1 MSQNFSTLLDFEK
14 LHNTRD
20 LGGMQNAEGRKIV
33 SGKLIRSGH
42 LSKLPESDSQK
53 LREMIDTVVDF
64 RSDEE
69 RRENPDII
77 LDGISYRHFLLEDAV
92 NAGISR
98 EQNAMR
104 ELVKEMLDKPE
115 DAKKYICNMYRSMAE
130 SESIRKQYAAFIR
143 LLLDDHEKAV
153 LWHCTAGKD
162 RAGIAAV
169 ITEEILGVSRED
181 IIADYMKTGEY
192 LTNDVARLIAFIKGM
207 LKKDGV
213 GFDDATA
220 TKSLNYLF
228 STEEEYI
235 EKFYQTVEEKFGSF
249 EKYIYEGLGLTQEET
264 EKFRAKY
271 LE

>member
-42 LSKLPESDSQK
+42 LSKLPESDIQK

-69 RRENPDII
+69 RQENPDIVM
-77 LDGISYRHFLLEDAV
+77 DGVTYRHFLLSDAV

-98 EQNAMR
+98 EQKAMKQ
-104 ELVKEMLDKPE
+104 LVKEMLDKPE

-130 SESIRKQYAAFIR
+130 SESIRRQYAAFIR
-143 LLLDDHEKAV
+143 LLLEDHEKAV

-169 ITEEILGVSRED
+169 IAEEILGVPRED
-181 IIADYMKTGEY
+181 IIADYLKTGEY
-192 LTNDVARLIAFIKGM
+192 LTNDVSGLIAFIKGM
-207 LKKDGV
+207 IKKDGIV
-213 GFDDATA
+213 FDDETA
-220 TKSLNYLF
+220 TKTLNYLF
-228 STEEEYI
+228 STEKEYI
-235 EKFYQTVEEKFGSF
+235 ENFYQTVEEKFGIF
-249 EKYIYEGLGLTQEET
+249 EKYIYEGLGLTHEET
-264 EKFRAKY
+264 EQFRAKY